1 MYLFERSPFVRD
13 NLFLVPSANEID
25 NDQNGGGGS
34 AASSER
40 GDPDYLD
47 SPPATPATPHHA
59 SSQQAWLEHFRRKR
73 ETAYD
78 INNVVIPY
86 SMMAATRVERLKY
99 KEIQTP
105 TWRTVIEYDEE
116 LEMKKQKMR
125 AQQFEEEYKNKGR
138 KKKPMKKRVF
148 GPMWT
153 ADNEATGTQF
163 SRTNFGF
170 KF

>member
-1 MYLFERSPFVRD
+1 M
-13 NLFLVPSANEID
+13 
-25 NDQNGGGGS
+25 
-34 AASSER
+34 
-40 GDPDYLD
+40 
-47 SPPATPATPHHA
+47 
-59 SSQQAWLEHFRRKR
+59 
-73 ETAYD
+73 
-78 INNVVIPY
+78 
-86 SMMAATRVERLKY
+86 
-99 KEIQTP
+99 
-105 TWRTVIEYDEE
+105 IEYDEE